1 MAENW
6 WPDDLTE
13 VETLGEL
20 EHIRSTGA
28 PKWHPTEDRAEVV
41 FEHGLVDRDLERDPA
56 WWLTVEGNKRLG
68 ASHRKRGRA
77 PGPGRAGRRRAKNK
91 SAQSRAHSPV
101 SRRALTQA
109 EIRRRD
115 VLSIVRR
122 RDGYAHQATFE
133 ARVRREPG
141 FAAAYRRGLIT
152 RGLEI
157 TEAGA
162 EAWALLAARQAAILR
177 DAPPERKKGKRC
189 AAELERKVRRE
200 LSKIDS

>member
-91 SAQSRAHSPV
+91 SA
-101 SRRALTQA
+101 
-109 EIRRRD
+109 
-115 VLSIVRR
+115 
-122 RDGYAHQATFE
+122 
-133 ARVRREPG
+133 
-141 FAAAYRRGLIT
+141 
-152 RGLEI
+152 
-157 TEAGA
+157 
-162 EAWALLAARQAAILR
+162 
-177 DAPPERKKGKRC
+177 
-189 AAELERKVRRE
+189 
-200 LSKIDS
+200 